1 MVYYHNIEAFES
13 NKANVINNHLSLTYE
28 YFTAAIMQCAGSI

>member
-1 MVYYHNIEAFES
+1 MVYYVNIEAFES
-13 NKANVINNHLSLTYE
+13 NKANVINKYLSLT